1 MIDSLEKDRL
11 FKELLAEYD
20 WWLDIVV
27 RKNAPINSSEDLEQ
41 EIRMAFWKSLDSYHG
56 EIPNLKK
63 MFFSIAINTAN
74 NFRRKDSRM
83 RKYDECLYP
92 DSLFVEQERD
102 QIGIIE
108 EFKSKL
114 GPLNRK
120 IFTLYL
126 DSPGYA
132 KMSSDL
138 GVNEV
143 VLRKR
148 VSRIKAQF
156 KTIYQG
162 C

>member
-1 MIDSLEKDRL
+1 MMNV
-11 FKELLAEYD
+11 F
-20 WWLDIVV
+20 
-27 RKNAPINSSEDLEQ
+27 
-41 EIRMAFWKSLDSYHG
+41 IRILV
-56 EIPNLKK
+56 
-63 MFFSIAINTAN
+63 
-74 NFRRKDSRM
+74 
-83 RKYDECLYP
+83 
-92 DSLFVEQERD
+92 FVEQERD

>member
-11 FKELLAEYD
+11 FKELLAEYG
-20 WWLDIVV
+20 WWLDLVV
-27 RKNAPINSSEDLEQ
+27 RNNAPINSSEDLEQ
-41 EIRMAFWKSLDSYHG
+41 EIRMAFWKSLEAYDGQISG
-56 EIPNLKK
+56 LAKR
-63 MFFSIAINTAN
+63 FFSVAINIAN
-74 NFRRKDSRM
+74 NFKRRDKRM
-83 RKYDECLYP
+83 RKNDECLYP
-92 DSLFVEQERD
+92 DSLIVEQERD

-114 GPLNRK
+114 GKLNRK

-126 DSPGYA
+126 DSPDYA

-143 VLRKR
+143 TLRKR